1 MVTARFVV
9 SRVTPQGGYTKED
22 GEVVPP
28 WQIEVEMTPDYSQ
41 GRNEEWKAASPSG
54 MFRLN
59 IDPKKTN
66 AVDQLK
72 IGTHLEIRMVPIED
86 PKAA

>member
-28 WQIEVEMTPDYSQ
+28 WAVEVEMTPDYAQ

-54 MFRLN
+54 MFRIN
-59 IDPKKTN
+59 IDPTKTQ
-66 AVDQLK
+66 AVDQLPL
-72 IGTHLEIRMVPIED
+72 GQHLEIRMIPIED
-86 PKAA
+86 PAVA